1 MTNSTDRRSAF
12 NTTAISP
19 WWALA
24 AAPVAAAA
32 AWIAYSALAIDHDQ
46 ELPPA
51 LPGDRFEV
59 DTAAGRVS
67 LYADGPRDGI
77 PLVLVH
83 SVNAAASAYEV
94 RPLYLHYRSARPVY
108 AIDLPGF
115 GLSERSDRIYT
126 PRLMADALH
135 AAVSRIRSAHNDQTV
150 DVIALSLSC
159 EYAARAALE
168 RPEDYRSLGLVSPTG
183 LDKALSGEGRAQ
195 STRGSMAR
203 LRAAS
208 VPLWS
213 RALFDLFVSRPSM
226 RFFLKKTW
234 GSDEIDEGLFEYD
247 QVSAHQPGAEH
258 VVWSF
263 LSGFLFADDISRIY
277 KLLEL
282 PVWEVHGTRG
292 DFVDYRYES
301 DVEDRPNWSF
311 DEFDTGAFPHFERLD
326 AVTRSY
332 SRFQGAIEAAETLSR
347 LEPADMSG

>member
-1 MTNSTDRRSAF
+1 MAG
-12 NTTAISP
+12 P
-19 WWALA
+19 L
-24 AAPVAAAA
+24 AAAA
-32 AWIAYSALAIDHDQ
+32 AWIAYSAAAIDHDR

-51 LPGDRFEV
+51 LPGDRLEI

-67 LYADGPRDGI
+67 VYVSGPSDGV
-77 PLVLVH
+77 PLLLVH

-94 RPLYLHYRSARPVY
+94 RPLYLHYESERPVY

-115 GLSERSDRIYT
+115 GFSERSDRIYT
-126 PRLMADALH
+126 PRTMADALH
-135 AAVSRIRSAHNDQTV
+135 DVVVVIRAAHHDEPV

-168 RPEDYRSLGLVSPTG
+168 RPADFRSLGLISPTG

-195 STRGSMAR
+195 STRGSK
-203 LRAAS
+203 LKLGVAS
-208 VPLWS
+208 VPIWS

-226 RFFLKKTW
+226 RFFLEKTW
-234 GSDEIDEGLFEYD
+234 GSKRIDEGLFAYD
-247 QVSAHQPGAEH
+247 QLSAHQPGAEH

-292 DFVDYRYES
+292 DFVDYRYER
-301 DVEDRPNWSF
+301 DVKDRPNWSLE
-311 DEFDTGAFPHFERLD
+311 EFDTGAFPHFERLE
-326 AVTRSY
+326 AVVRSY
-332 SRFQGAIEAAETLSR
+332 DRFWNEIEAETPRRS
-347 LEPADMSG
+347 EPLAAPA